1 MGAVICEYF
10 ALSALSVYP
19 VPMTVTEKGD
29 MGVATPGEGGMG
41 VGGVREEEGEEGM
54 DPGMNGKLELY

>member
-1 MGAVICEYF
+1 M
-10 ALSALSVYP
+10 YP
-19 VPMTVTEKGD
+19 VLMTVTEKGD

-41 VGGVREEEGEEGM
+41 VGGVREEEEEGEEGM